1 MLSPLQKGYITSGY
15 KLPTR
20 PDHVGI
26 DIGWVRLGIA
36 DPDITAW
43 DDGIVIASYF
53 MTGGGNS
60 VVIRHEGA
68 TWYQTR
74 YLHMKSRSVVTGQK
88 VFAGQKI
95 GVGGSTGNSTGPHLH
110 FEVLIIPTG
119 YRGYAYRD
127 VYKYSINP
135 LLVTFFSEVTGTGVQ
150 KMTEITDKLPLAIPK
165 FDNVLMRST
174 PAILANNRV
183 GHVPIGGL
191 RYFGEVVANGLTW
204 AILKQNEQKVYAAI
218 KDPRGNLLLDIKVN
232 TVIKEV
238 IKVVE
243 KIVEVEKPLN
253 ITLSQDG
260 VSVTII
266 KEVVK

>member
-1 MLSPLQKGYITSGY
+1 MLAPLQKGYITSGY

-20 PDHVGI
+20 PDHVGV
-26 DIGWVRLGIA
+26 DIGWTKLGIA

-74 YLHMKSRSVVTGQK
+74 YLHLKSRSVVTGQK

-119 YRGYAYRD
+119 YKGYSYRD
-127 VYKYSINP
+127 VYANSINP
-135 LLVTFFSEVTGTGVQ
+135 LSVTFFEEVTGTGVQ
-150 KMTEITDKLPLAIPK
+150 KMTEITDKLPLAIPL
-165 FDNVLMRST
+165 FNNVRIRST
-174 PAILANNRV
+174 PAILSNNSV
-183 GHVPIGGL
+183 GHVPLSGL
-191 RYFGEVVANGLTW
+191 RYLGETQELINGYKWAKLLFEGKVVW
-204 AILKQNEQKVYAAI
+204 AAL
-218 KDPRGNLLLDIKVN
+218 NLLEIKLQ
-232 TVIKEV
+232 EV
-238 IKVVE
+238 I

-253 ITLSQDG
+253 MTFSKDG

-266 KEVVK
+266 KEVLK

>member
-150 KMTEITDKLPLAIPK
+150 KMTEITDKLPLAIPLYN
-165 FDNVLMRST
+165 NVRIRST
-174 PAILANNRV
+174 PAILSNNSV
-183 GHVPIGGL
+183 GHVPLSGL
-191 RYFGEVVANGLTW
+191 RYIGETQELINGYKWAKLLFEGKVVW
-204 AILKQNEQKVYAAI
+204 AAL
-218 KDPRGNLLLDIKVN
+218 NLLEVKLQ
-232 TVIKEV
+232 EV
-238 IKVVE
+238 I

-253 ITLSQDG
+253 VTLSQDG

-266 KEVVK
+266 KEILK

>member
-150 KMTEITDKLPLAIPK
+150 KMTEITDKLPLAIPLYN
-165 FDNVLMRST
+165 NVRIRST
-174 PAILANNRV
+174 PAILSNNSV
-183 GHVPIGGL
+183 GHVPLSGL
-191 RYFGEVVANGLTW
+191 RYIGETQELINGYKWAKLLFEGKVVW
-204 AILKQNEQKVYAAI
+204 AAL
-218 KDPRGNLLLDIKVN
+218 NLLEVKLQ
-232 TVIKEV
+232 EV
-238 IKVVE
+238 I

>member
-135 LLVTFFSEVTGTGVQ
+135 LLVTFFSEVTGTGVK
-150 KMTEITDKLPLAIPK
+150 KMTEITDKLPLAIPLYN
-165 FDNVLMRST
+165 NVRIRST
-174 PAILANNRV
+174 PAILSNNSV
-183 GHVPIGGL
+183 GHVPLSGL
-191 RYFGEVVANGLTW
+191 RYIGETQELINGYKWAKLLFEGKVVW
-204 AILKQNEQKVYAAI
+204 AAL
-218 KDPRGNLLLDIKVN
+218 NLLEVKLQ
-232 TVIKEV
+232 EV
-238 IKVVE
+238 I